1 MHFYFFPGLSMHS
14 SFFFVSTKLYSNVV
28 EGSTICFCA
37 FKNSMMDIKVNF
49 RVLYWVDQNVSAS
62 YIFGCWVLCEIF
74 SLCGGRNIF
83 RNFETI
89 SLDLAGREER
99 WNRADG
105 IIFTRVESRSPK
117 IDRLRVDSIIL
128 QYSKETKTN
137 TEFYFTK
144 YSILQR

>member
-1 MHFYFFPGLSMHS
+1 MRISTFSLVFQCIHLFFLFQPSYMSLKEVP
-14 SFFFVSTKLYSNVV
+14 F
-28 EGSTICFCA
+28 FCA
-37 FKNSMMDIKVNF
+37 FKNPMMDIKVNF